1 MAENGIECAMIQQPF
16 DQLAVLQ
23 IKIEDALEKS
33 DFEELETLSNK
44 LESIVTLIISSEN
57 AQTTLEKNDIA
68 TLVKLVEDVKKYQ
81 DLTTE
86 KFKRYTYGVS
96 KSRKMHEAYKQ
107 HR

>member
-1 MAENGIECAMIQQPF
+1 MGKNEIECVMTQQPF

-33 DFEELETLSNK
+33 NFEELETLSNK

-57 AQTTLEKNDIA
+57 AQTTLETNDIA
-68 TLVKLVEDVKKYQ
+68 TLVKLVEDVKKYR

-86 KFKRYTYGVS
+86 KFKHYTYGVS

>member
-1 MAENGIECAMIQQPF
+1 MGKNGVECVMTQQPF
-16 DQLAVLQ
+16 DQLAILQ
-23 IKIEDALEKS
+23 VKIEDALEKS
-33 DFEELETLSNK
+33 NFEELETLSNK

-86 KFKRYTYGVS
+86 KFKHYTYGVS

>member
-1 MAENGIECAMIQQPF
+1 MIQQPF

-23 IKIEDALEKS
+23 VKIEDALEKS

-44 LESIVTLIISSEN
+44 LESIVTLMLSAKN
-57 AQTTLEKNDIA
+57 AYTSLEKHEIE
-68 TLVKLVEDVKKYQ
+68 TLIKLAEKVKKYQ

-86 KFKRYTYGVS
+86 KFKHYTYGVS
-96 KSRKMHEAYKQ
+96 KSRKMHEAYKH

>member
-1 MAENGIECAMIQQPF
+1 MTQQPF
-16 DQLAVLQ
+16 DQLAILQ
-23 IKIEDALEKS
+23 VKIEDALEKS
-33 DFEELETLSNK
+33 NFEELETLSNK

-68 TLVKLVEDVKKYQ
+68 TLIKLVEDVKKYQ

-86 KFKRYTYGVS
+86 KFKHYTYGVS

>member
-1 MAENGIECAMIQQPF
+1 MIQQPF

-33 DFEELETLSNK
+33 DFEEIKTLSDR
-44 LESIVTLIISSEN
+44 LESGVTLIISDAN
-57 AQTTLEKNDIA
+57 AKTKLGKQEIEI
-68 TLVKLVEDVKKYQ
+68 LVKLVDRVKKYQ

-86 KFKRYTYGVS
+86 KFKHYTYGVS

-107 HR
+107 HRG

>member
-1 MAENGIECAMIQQPF
+1 MIQQPF

-86 KFKRYTYGVS
+86 KFKHYTYGVS

>member
-1 MAENGIECAMIQQPF
+1 MTQQPF

-23 IKIEDALEKS
+23 VKIEDALEKS
-33 DFEELETLSNK
+33 NFEELKTLSNK

-86 KFKRYTYGVS
+86 KFKHYTYGVS